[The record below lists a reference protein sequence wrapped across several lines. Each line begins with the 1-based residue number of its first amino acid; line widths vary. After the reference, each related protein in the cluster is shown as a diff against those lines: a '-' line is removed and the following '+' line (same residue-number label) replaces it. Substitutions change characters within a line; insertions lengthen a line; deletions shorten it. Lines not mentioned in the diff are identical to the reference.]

1 MKMKGGMN
9 VNPLRRWTLIL
20 LAMIL
25 LVTPVIHAAPSD
37 LVYLV
42 KVDGEIDAGLAQYID
57 KMLDEAEQVGARA
70 VILEINTFGGFV
82 DSGVAI
88 RDRLLDATV
97 ETVAYIKDRA
107 WSAGA
112 LIALACDKIYMT
124 PESSM
129 GAAETVPNEEKYV
142 SAFRKEFKATAERQ
156 GRNPDIAAAMVDKDI
171 EIPGVIEQGKLLTL
185 TASEAVEL
193 KMADGESTTLKSVL
207 KALNAEDG
215 TVRTTEMSPVDR
227 FARIITNPYMGALLI
242 AIGFI
247 GIVIEAMTLG
257 WGVGG
262 TIGVLA
268 LAVFFSG
275 NLLVGNTNWG
285 LILLFAAGMVLL
297 GVELILIPGFGV
309 TGVTGIGLIL
319 TSLFLTFDNAVA
331 GMYAIS
337 FALILTIIAVII
349 MLRFF
354 GKSQAWHRIALQTTQ
369 TKEGGYIAPVVRH
382 ELMGKEGTAITT
394 LRPTGTALI
403 DGERVD
409 VVSEGAYINQGNKIK
424 IIKVEGTRVVVREIY
439 E

>member
-1 MKMKGGMN
+1 MN
-9 VNPLRRWTLIL
+9 PMRRWTLIL
-20 LAMIL
+20 LTML
-25 LVTPVIHAAPSD
+25 LLIAPATQAAPSD

-42 KVDGEIDAGLAQYID
+42 KVEGEIDTGLAQYID
-57 KMLDEAEQVGARA
+57 KMLDEAEDMGARA

-88 RDRLLDATV
+88 RDRLLDSTV
-97 ETVAYIKDRA
+97 ETVAFVKDRA

-171 EIPGVIEQGKLLTL
+171 EIPNVIERGKLLTL
-185 TASEAVEL
+185 TGTEAIKL
-193 KMADGESTTLKSVL
+193 KMADGEATTLKSVL
-207 KALNAEDG
+207 AALGAEDG
-215 TVRTTEMSPVDR
+215 TVRTAEMSPVHR
-227 FARIITNPYMGALLI
+227 FARFITNPYIGALLI
-242 AIGFI
+242 TIGFI
-247 GIVIEAMTLG
+247 GIAVEAMTLG

-297 GVELILIPGFGV
+297 GIELILIPGFGV
-309 TGVTGIGLIL
+309 TGITGIGLIL
-319 TSLFLTFDNAVA
+319 TSLFLTFENAVV

-337 FALILTIIAVII
+337 FALILTIVAVVF
-349 MLRFF
+349 LFRFI
-354 GKSQAWHRIALQTTQ
+354 GKSEAWSRIALKTTQ
-369 TKEGGYIAPVVRH
+369 TKESGYLAPIVRW
-382 ELMGKEGTAITT
+382 ELMGKEGVAMTT

-403 DGERVD
+403 DDERVD
-409 VVSEGAYINQGNKIK
+409 VVSEGAYISQGNKIK
-424 IIKVEGTRVVVREIY
+424 VVKIEGTRIVVREI
-439 E
+439 

>member
-1 MKMKGGMN
+1 MN
-9 VNPLRRWTLIL
+9 PMRRWTLIL
-20 LAMIL
+20 LTML
-25 LVTPVIHAAPSD
+25 LLIAPATQAAPSD

-42 KVDGEIDAGLAQYID
+42 KVEGEIDTGLAQYID
-57 KMLDEAEQVGARA
+57 KMLDEAEDMGARA

-88 RDRLLDATV
+88 RDRLLDSTV
-97 ETVAYIKDRA
+97 ETVAFVKDRA

-171 EIPGVIEQGKLLTL
+171 EIPNVIERGKLLTL
-185 TASEAVEL
+185 TGTEAIKL
-193 KMADGESTTLKSVL
+193 KMADGEATTLKSVL
-207 KALNAEDG
+207 TALGAEDG
-215 TVRTTEMSPVDR
+215 TVRTAEMSLVHR
-227 FARIITNPYMGALLI
+227 FARFITNPYIGALLI
-242 AIGFI
+242 TIGFI

-297 GVELILIPGFGV
+297 GIELILIPGFGV
-309 TGVTGIGLIL
+309 TGITGIGLIL
-319 TSLFLTFDNAVA
+319 TSLFLTFENAVV

-337 FALILTIIAVII
+337 FALILTIVAVVV
-349 MLRFF
+349 LFRFI
-354 GKSQAWHRIALQTTQ
+354 GKSEAWSRIALKTTQ
-369 TKEGGYIAPVVRH
+369 TKESGYLAPIVRW
-382 ELMGKEGTAITT
+382 ELMGKEGVAMTT

-403 DGERVD
+403 DDERVD
-409 VVSEGAYINQGNKIK
+409 VVSEGAYISQGNE
-424 IIKVEGTRVVVREIY
+424 IKVVKIEGTRIVVREI
-439 E
+439 